1 MVLNLD
7 VEVIRAKQ
15 IAIAERQFPR
25 LVLVPIPERPR
36 NLARRT
42 TRKAN
47 ETLVILLQQFVV
59 RPRLVVEAFQLRL
72 RRQLDEIL
80 VALVVF
86 RQKREVVLP
95 VVQLR
100 LAVEARAGRHVHL
113 AAQDRLDAP
122 LARFFIELDGAVK
135 YAVIG
140 EADSR
145 KTQFLGAVHQ
155 LRHAAHAVEQAVVR
169 MQMQVGKLLHEDTP
183 LLGSAPR
190 QVGNLLGLE
199 YLDGDE
205 NESEISG
212 LDGRY
217 SRASRPL
224 DSAYRKD
231 LAKVGETF
239 RKYVASMRVSSI
251 EFHFCCMREKRQSS
265 SFRLAPESILSEPTQ
280 LPIVL

>member
-1 MVLNLD
+1 MGIGILTAGVVPVVRGNQRQVEFPCQLHELPGNLLLPVHAVVLDFD

-15 IAIAERQFPR
+15 IAVAERQFPR
-25 LVLVPIPERPR
+25 LLLVPIPERPR

-113 AAQDRLDAP
+113 AAQDWLDAP
-122 LARFFIELDGAVK
+122 FARLFIELDGAVK

-199 YLDGDE
+199 YLDGDD
-205 NESEISG
+205 NESEKR
-212 LDGRY
+212 LLTRVNL
-217 SRASRPL
+217 RPS
-224 DSAYRKD
+224 DRSIRPA
-231 LAKVGETF
+231 V
-239 RKYVASMRVSSI
+239 RVSLG
-251 EFHFCCMREKRQSS
+251 Q
-265 SFRLAPESILSEPTQ
+265 ES
-280 LPIVL
+280 VN

>member
-1 MVLNLD
+1 MGLGILTAGVVPVVRGNQRQVEFPCQLHELPGNLLLPVHAVVLDFD

-15 IAIAERQFPR
+15 IAVAERQFPR
-25 LVLVPIPERPR
+25 LVLVTIPERPR

-59 RPRLVVEAFQLRL
+59 CPRLVVEAFQLRL
-72 RRQLDEIL
+72 RRQFDEIF

-86 RQKREVVLP
+86 RQQREVVLP

-113 AAQDRLDAP
+113 AAQDGLDAP
-122 LARFFIELDGAVK
+122 FARFFIELDCAVK

-199 YLDGDE
+199 YLDGDD
-205 NESEISG
+205 NESKNTP
-212 LDGRY
+212 LMRLTP
-217 SRASRPL
+217 RPS
-224 DSAYRKD
+224 DR
-231 LAKVGETF
+231 
-239 RKYVASMRVSSI
+239 
-251 EFHFCCMREKRQSS
+251 
-265 SFRLAPESILSEPTQ
+265 
-280 LPIVL
+280 